1 MLREL
6 LLALSHSKTTRKF
19 ITGFPVAR
27 AVSSR
32 FIAGLTLAD
41 EIKAIRDLN
50 AGGLMTS
57 ADHLGENVATESDAA
72 RAVEDYLNL
81 LDEIAA
87 SGVRSHVSLKLTQL
101 GLDLGQEICFAN
113 LRRIAERAKGIG
125 AFVRVDMEGTE
136 YTDCTLTVV
145 RAAKDAGVDN
155 VGTVIQT
162 YLYRSA
168 ADVEALCADGIR
180 VRLCK
185 GAYKEPPDKAFPE
198 KKDVDANFVKLARA
212 LLAAAKTNPALYPA
226 LATHDEKMIAAAKEF
241 VAANNIPLSSFEFQ
255 MLHGIRRELQDSLAA
270 EGYNVRVY
278 VPYGTEWYPYFMRR
292 LAERPANLWFYRR
305 CKTIGQP
312 TSQLNV
318 SVLF

>member
-1 MLREL
+1 MYDLSLMLREL
-6 LLALSHSKTTRKF
+6 LLAISHSKTTRRF

-41 EIKAIRDLN
+41 EIKAVRALN
-50 AGGLMTS
+50 ASGLTAS
-57 ADHLGENVATESDAA
+57 ADYLGENVATEIDAA
-72 RAVEDYLNL
+72 RAVDDYLAL

-101 GLDLGQEICFAN
+101 GLDLGQEVCFAN
-113 LRRIAERAKGIG
+113 LRRIAERAQSIG

-136 YTDCTLTVV
+136 YTDRTLAVV
-145 RAAKDAGVDN
+145 RAAKDAGGDN
-155 VGTVIQT
+155 VGTVIQA

-168 ADVEALCADGIR
+168 ADIEALCADGIR

-185 GAYKEPPDKAFPE
+185 GAYKEPPDKAFPA
-198 KKDVDANFVKLARA
+198 KKDVDANYVQLAHA

-226 LATHDEKMIAAAKEF
+226 IATHDEKMIAAAKQF
-241 VAANNIPLSSFEFQ
+241 AASNEVPRSSFEFQ
-255 MLHGIRRELQDSLAA
+255 MLHGIRRELQTALAV

-278 VPYGTEWYPYFMRR
+278 VPYGTEWYPYVMRR
-292 LAERPANLWFYRR
+292 LAERPANLWFFVSNWMRR
-305 CKTIGQP
+305 
-312 TSQLNV
+312 
-318 SVLF
+318 

>member
-32 FIAGLTLAD
+32 FIAGLTLTD

-50 AGGLMTS
+50 AGGMMTS

-81 LDEIAA
+81 LDQIAA
-87 SGVRSHVSLKLTQL
+87 SGVQSHVSLKLTQL
-101 GLDLGQEICFAN
+101 GLDVGQGLCFDN
-113 LRRIAERAKGIG
+113 LRRIAERAQGFG

-136 YTDCTLTVV
+136 TTDRTLAVV
-145 RAAKDAGVDN
+145 RAAKDAGVGN
-155 VGTVIQT
+155 VGTVIQA

-168 ADVEALCADGIR
+168 ADIEALCADGIC

-185 GAYKEPPDKAFPE
+185 GAYQEPPDKAFPA
-198 KKDVDANFVKLARA
+198 KKDVDANYVKLTRA
-212 LLAAAKTNPALYPA
+212 LLAAAKTDPTLYPA

-241 VAANNIPLSSFEFQ
+241 AAANKIPLSSFEFQ
-255 MLHGIRRELQDSLAA
+255 MLHGIRRELQASLAA

-292 LAERPANLWFYRR
+292 LAERPANLWFF
-305 CKTIGQP
+305 
-312 TSQLNV
+312 V
-318 SVLF
+318 SSFVKG

>member
-41 EIKAIRDLN
+41 EIRAIRDLN
-50 AGGLMTS
+50 AVGMMTS

-113 LRRIAERAKGIG
+113 LRRIAERAQEIG

-136 YTDCTLTVV
+136 YTDRTLGVV
-145 RAAKDAGVDN
+145 RAAKDVGVDN
-155 VGTVIQT
+155 VGTVIQA

-168 ADVEALCADGIR
+168 ADIEALCADGIR

-185 GAYKEPPDKAFPE
+185 GAYQEPPDKAFPA
-198 KKDVDANFVKLARA
+198 KKDVDANYVRLTRA
-212 LLAAAKTNPALYPA
+212 LLAAAKTNQALYPA

-241 VAANNIPLSSFEFQ
+241 AAANSIPLSSFEFQ
-255 MLHGIRRELQDSLAA
+255 MLHGIRRERQASLAA

-292 LAERPANLWFYRR
+292 LAERPANLWFF
-305 CKTIGQP
+305 
-312 TSQLNV
+312 V
-318 SVLF
+318 SNFVKG